1 MTVPWDV
8 ASLWSQ
14 EKVSGAELLD
24 TTKELQ
30 PISGTRLANEAPAA
44 NGGPRGVVGMNLCI
58 EFVRALQGGKSRVLI
73 CFLIRQFWY

>member
-44 NGGPRGVVGMNLCI
+44 NGGPRGSGGDEPVHRIC
-58 EFVRALQGGKSRVLI
+58 QGSAGREVTG
-73 CFLIRQFWY
+73 FNMFFN